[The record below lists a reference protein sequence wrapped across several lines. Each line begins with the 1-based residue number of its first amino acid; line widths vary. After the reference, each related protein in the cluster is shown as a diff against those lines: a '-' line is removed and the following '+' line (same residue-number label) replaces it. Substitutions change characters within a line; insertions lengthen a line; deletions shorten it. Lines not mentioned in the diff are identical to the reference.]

1 MSVAA
6 DPRRPARRLA
16 VGCWVVASALAL
28 AALALRPEFVARR
41 VSADG
46 TLQPYT
52 LEWLAIYR
60 TIAIVGAVTLAGIG
74 IASFANAARLGPA
87 IARRGALLRKLGVAA
102 IATGLA
108 LVGLEFALRAFES
121 REDVVRER
129 HDFEAAARAFMRS
142 VAPQLNADGF
152 RDDPFDRPRVG
163 GERRVLVI
171 GDSFAFGFGID
182 DRARTFPAALEAEL
196 SVTDSVDVF
205 NAGVPGADTRREL
218 DVLAA
223 TLDRVDPDLVLLAW
237 YVNDAESNECK
248 QEYVQQ
254 SRLVPLVSD
263 VMLRHSA
270 LWRRLEP
277 ALFSLCVR
285 CGAKASYL
293 EHLRRLYDAP
303 SGAGWTQRDA
313 FVELVARAKTG
324 QRKVAVL
331 LFPLVEEFDAYPLA
345 EVHALIRATCVEADV
360 PCFDVLDAL
369 RHESATKLQTSA
381 LDHHL
386 NATGCALA
394 ARAVREF
401 IVRREL
407 LLPTP
412 TAR

>member
-16 VGCWVVASALAL
+16 VGCVVVASTIALAT
-28 AALALRPEFVARR
+28 LALRPEFLARR

-46 TLQPYT
+46 SLQPYT
-52 LEWLAIYR
+52 LHWLAIYR
-60 TIAIVGAVTLAGIG
+60 TIALACAGALAGFG
-74 IASFANAARLGPA
+74 CAVFASAARLGPL
-87 IARRGALLRKLGVAA
+87 IVRRGALLRKLGVATV
-102 IATGLA
+102 ATGLT
-108 LVGLEFALRAFES
+108 LLGLEFALRALEFCD
-121 REDVVRER
+121 DVVRER
-129 HDFEAAARAFMRS
+129 HDFEAAARAFMQR

-152 RDDPFDRPRVG
+152 RDDPFDRPRTD
-163 GERRVLVI
+163 GERRVLVV

-182 DRARTFPAALEAEL
+182 ERARTFPAALEAEL
-196 SVTDSVDVF
+196 SVTHSVDVF

-218 DVLAA
+218 DVLAS

-237 YVNDAESNECK
+237 YVNDAESNERK

-263 VMLRHSA
+263 VLLRYSA

-277 ALFSLCVR
+277 ALVALCVR
-285 CGAKASYL
+285 SGAKASYL

-303 SGAGWTQRDA
+303 SGAGWTQREEFQA
-313 FVELVARAKTG
+313 FLARAKG
-324 QRKVAVL
+324 DERKVAVL
-331 LFPLVEEFDAYPLA
+331 LFPLVEDFDAYPMT
-345 EVHALIRATCVEADV
+345 EVHALIRATCVEASV

-369 RHESATKLQTSA
+369 RHESASTLQTSA

-394 ARAVREF
+394 ARAVSAF
-401 IVRREL
+401 ILRDAL
-407 LLPTP
+407 LRPS
-412 TAR
+412 TAAR